1 MSQWTG
7 QTLLALF
14 GGFALA
20 FVLVLPFVAR
30 SYRIRGRV
38 GVGRAVM
45 GLAFLVYALAL
56 VTYTL
61 LPQPL
66 VDAEFCAANTAL
78 AHPVWNPLEFVTDM
92 RKFHT
97 GLLSNPAL
105 QQVVFNAVLFV
116 PWGFFLRRLFGR
128 GLGTAVAT
136 GFGVSLF
143 IECTQLTGVWFLFQC
158 PYRLFDT
165 GDLMTNTLGAAV
177 GALLT
182 RPAAAVVAADAAA
195 PRPVTTGRRVLG
207 MVLDLIGVTL
217 VGVALVVASRAVEYL
232 LADDPSLV
240 GLDSHPLRDALLG
253 EWLPAVVL
261 LLVVP
266 LLGTGATPGQRS
278 VRLRPEGPPVLGR
291 VLLRFLTG
299 SGGYFLLSGLETA
312 TGSDGWQGLL
322 SAWLLASLVGAWRTK
337 GHRGLSGVV
346 AGLRVVDSREV
357 SRDPVTSR

>member
-7 QTLLALF
+7 QTLLALV

-30 SYRIRGRV
+30 SYRLRGSL
-38 GVGRAVM
+38 GVGRAVT

-61 LPQPL
+61 LPQPG

-78 AHPVWNPLEFVTDM
+78 AHPVWNPLEFVSDM

-128 GLGTAVAT
+128 GVGAAVAT
-136 GFGVSLF
+136 GFLVSLF
-143 IECTQLTGVWFLFQC
+143 IETTQLTGVWFLFQC

-165 GDLMTNTLGAAV
+165 GDLVFNTLGAAV
-177 GALLT
+177 GAVLT
-182 RPAAAVVAADAAA
+182 RPAAVVAAADAAV

-207 MVLDLIGVTL
+207 MLLDLIGVTL
-217 VGVALVVASRAVEYL
+217 VGVALVVVAGAVQYL
-232 LADDPSLV
+232 FSNNRSLAV
-240 GLDSHPLRDALLG
+240 LDAHPLRDAVLG

-261 LLVVP
+261 LLLVP
-266 LLGTGATPGQRS
+266 LFGTGATPGQRA
-278 VRLRPEGPPVLGR
+278 VRLRPAGQPVGR
-291 VLLRFLTG
+291 RALIRFLTG
-299 SGGYFLLSGLETA
+299 SGGYFLVSGLETA
-312 TGSDGWQGLL
+312 TGSTSWQGLL
-322 SAWLLASLVGAWRTK
+322 SLWLLASLIGAWRTRD
-337 GHRGLSGVV
+337 HRGMSGVF
-346 AGLRVVDSREV
+346 AGLHVVDSREV
-357 SRDPVTSR
+357 SREPVAAR

>member
-7 QTLLALF
+7 QTLLALM

-30 SYRIRGRV
+30 SYRMRGRV
-38 GVGRAVM
+38 GTGRAVM
-45 GLAFLVYALAL
+45 GLAFLVHALAL

-61 LPQPL
+61 LPQPV

-78 AHPVWNPLEFVTDM
+78 AHPVWNPLEFLTDM
-92 RKFHT
+92 RKFDT
-97 GLLSNPAL
+97 GPLSNPAL
-105 QQVVFNAVLFV
+105 QQVVFNVVLFV

-128 GLGTAVAT
+128 GVGAAVAS
-136 GFGVSLF
+136 GFLVSLF

-165 GDLMTNTLGAAV
+165 GDLLFNTLGAAV
-177 GALLT
+177 GAVLT
-182 RPAAAVVAADAAA
+182 RPAASVAAADAAA

-217 VGVALVVASRAVEYL
+217 AGVALVVLSRAVEYVL
-232 LADDPSLV
+232 SDDRSLAV
-240 GLDSHPLRDALLG
+240 LDEHPLRDAVLG

-266 LLGTGATPGQRS
+266 LLGNGATPGQRS
-278 VRLRPEGPPVLGR
+278 VRLRPEGPPALGR
-291 VLLRFLTG
+291 VLVRFLAG
-299 SGGYFLLSGLETA
+299 SGGYFLASGLETA
-312 TGSDGWQGLL
+312 TGSEGLRGLL
-322 SAWLLASLVGAWRTK
+322 SLWLFASLVGAWRTK
-337 GHRGLSGVV
+337 GHRGLSGVF

-357 SRDPVTSR
+357 GREPVAAR

>member
-7 QTLLALF
+7 QTLLALM

-30 SYRIRGRV
+30 SYRLRGSL
-38 GVGRAVM
+38 GVGRAVA

-61 LPQPL
+61 LPQPT

-78 AHPVWNPLEFVTDM
+78 AHPVWNPLEFISDM
-92 RKFHT
+92 RKFDT

-128 GLGTAVAT
+128 GLGAAVAT
-136 GFGVSLF
+136 GFLVSLL
-143 IECTQLTGVWFLFQC
+143 IETTQLTGVWFLFRC

-165 GDLMTNTLGAAV
+165 GDLAANTLGAAV

-182 RPAAAVVAADAAA
+182 RPAAAVAATDAAA

-207 MVLDLIGVTL
+207 MVLDLICVTL
-217 VGVALVVASRAVEYL
+217 AGVALVVASRAVEYL
-232 LADDPSLV
+232 FSSNRSLAV
-240 GLDSHPLRDALLG
+240 LDEHPLRDALLG
-253 EWLPAVVL
+253 EWLPALVL

-266 LLGTGATPGQRS
+266 LVGNGATPGQRS
-278 VRLRPEGPPVLGR
+278 VRLRPEGPPVVWRALI
-291 VLLRFLTG
+291 RFLTG
-299 SGGYFLLSGLETA
+299 SGGYFLVSGLETA
-312 TGSDGWQGLL
+312 TGSTSWQGLL
-322 SAWLLASLVGAWRTK
+322 SWWLLASLVGAWRTK
-337 GHRGLSGVV
+337 GHRGLSGVF

-357 SRDPVTSR
+357 GREPVAVR

>member
-7 QTLLALF
+7 QTLLALL

-30 SYRIRGRV
+30 SYRLRGTL
-38 GVGRAVM
+38 GIGRAVL

-61 LPQPL
+61 LPQPV
-66 VDAEFCAANTAL
+66 VDAQFCAANTAL
-78 AHPVWNPLEFVTDM
+78 AQPVWNPLEFLSDM
-92 RKFHT
+92 RKFRT

-105 QQVVFNAVLFV
+105 QQVVFNAVLFM
-116 PWGFFLRRLFGR
+116 PWGFFLRRLFGK
-128 GLGTAVAT
+128 GVGTAIAT
-136 GFGVSLF
+136 GFGVSLL

-165 GDLMTNTLGAAV
+165 GDLLFNTLGAAV

-182 RPAAAVVAADAAA
+182 RPAAAVAAADAAA

-217 VGVALVVASRAVEYL
+217 AGVALVVVASAVEYL
-232 LADDPSLV
+232 FSNNRSLAV
-240 GLDSHPLRDALLG
+240 LDAHPVRDAVLG

-266 LLGTGATPGQRS
+266 LFSHGATPGQRS
-278 VRLRPEGPPVLGR
+278 VRLRPEGPPVLWR
-291 VLLRFLTG
+291 ALIRFLTG
-299 SGGYFLLSGLETA
+299 SGGYFLVSGLETA
-312 TGSDGWQGLL
+312 TGSNSWQGLL
-322 SAWLLASLVGAWRTK
+322 SLWLFASLVGAWRTK
-337 GHRGLSGVV
+337 GHRGLSGVF

-357 SRDPVTSR
+357 SREPVAAR